1 MRRAALL
8 TLLLATPAMAAD
20 LPLPPGATLAAEDS
34 TPFARASLPTGPWSG
49 GPPPQT
55 EAEGSVTRRAFT
67 VPGEATPDQLL
78 APLETALEADGFVT
92 LFTCADRACGG
103 YDFRYGLDL
112 LPAPAMFVDLG
123 NYRYLLAEGASA
135 DGPRLAAIVTS
146 TGFGQG
152 YIHVTTVDPAAAPE
166 IAPLPE
172 LQGPPAP
179 DPAIP
184 TTATTDAEPPAP
196 TDLAAR
202 LRADGHVI
210 LDGLQFP
217 SGSASLAEDRYES
230 LTALAAF
237 LAANPTATIALVGH
251 TDATGTLAANTALSR
266 ARAQAVRTR
275 LIGAYDADGA
285 RIAAEGAGWL
295 APVASNLTPEG
306 QAANRRVEAVLLSAP

>member
-1 MRRAALL
+1 MRRTALL
-8 TLLLATPAMAAD
+8 ALLLASPATAAD

-34 TPFARASLPTGPWSG
+34 TPFARAALPTGPWVS
-49 GPPPQT
+49 GPPP
-55 EAEGSVTRRAFT
+55 ERDAEGIVTRRAFT
-67 VPGEATPDQLL
+67 VPGAATPDQLL
-78 APLETALEADGFVT
+78 APLESALEADGFVT

-123 NYRYLLAEGASA
+123 NYRYLLAEGASP

-146 TGFGQG
+146 TGFGRG
-152 YIHVTTVDPAAAPE
+152 YIHVTTMDPAPVPE
-166 IAPLPE
+166 IAPPPE

-179 DPAIP
+179 EATAPP
-184 TTATTDAEPPAP
+184 TDEPNPTA

-202 LRADGHVI
+202 LLADGHVV

-217 SGSASLAEDRYES
+217 SGSAALAEDRYVS
-230 LTALAAF
+230 LAALAAF
-237 LAANPTATIALVGH
+237 LAANPTATIVLVGH
-251 TDATGTLAANTALSR
+251 TDATGTLAANIALSR

-275 LIGAYDADGA
+275 LIDAYDADGA

-295 APVASNLTPEG
+295 APVASNLTPAG

>member
-1 MRRAALL
+1 
-8 TLLLATPAMAAD
+8 
-20 LPLPPGATLAAEDS
+20 
-34 TPFARASLPTGPWSG
+34 
-49 GPPPQT
+49 
-55 EAEGSVTRRAFT
+55 
-67 VPGEATPDQLL
+67 
-78 APLETALEADGFVT
+78 
-92 LFTCADRACGG
+92 
-103 YDFRYGLDL
+103 
-112 LPAPAMFVDLG
+112 MFVDLG

-166 IAPLPE
+166 IAPPPE
-172 LQGPPAP
+172 LQGPPARDAAP
-179 DPAIP
+179 IL
-184 TTATTDAEPPAP
+184 AEPQPAP
-196 TDLAAR
+196 TGLAAR
-202 LRADGHVI
+202 LLGDGHVV

-230 LTALAAF
+230 LVALAAF
-237 LAANPTATIALVGH
+237 LAANPTATIVLVGH

-275 LIGAYDADGA
+275 LIGAHDADPD

>member
-1 MRRAALL
+1 M
-8 TLLLATPAMAAD
+8 LLLATPATAAD
-20 LPLPPGATLAAEDS
+20 LPLPAGATLAAEDS
-34 TPFARASLPTGPWSG
+34 TPFARAALPTGPWSG
-49 GPPPQT
+49 GPPP
-55 EAEGSVTRRAFT
+55 ERHAEGVVTRRAWT
-67 VPGEATPDQLL
+67 IPGEVTPDQLL
-78 APLETALEADGFVT
+78 APLETALEAQGFVS

-123 NYRYLLAEGASA
+123 NYRYLLAEGASP

-152 YIHVTTVDPAAAPE
+152 YVHVTTVDPAPPPETAP
-166 IAPLPE
+166 APE
-172 LQGPPAP
+172 LQGTPAP
-179 DPAIP
+179 DA
-184 TTATTDAEPPAP
+184 TAPVAAPLAAGPVATGADSPVP

-202 LRADGHVI
+202 LIADGHVV
-210 LDGLQFP
+210 LDGLDFP

-237 LAANPTATIALVGH
+237 LAANPTASIVLVGH
-251 TDATGTLAANTALSR
+251 TDATGSLAANTALSR

>member
-1 MRRAALL
+1 VR
-8 TLLLATPAMAAD
+8 
-20 LPLPPGATLAAEDS
+20 
-34 TPFARASLPTGPWSG
+34 
-49 GPPPQT
+49 
-55 EAEGSVTRRAFT
+55 EAEGVVSRRAWNIPET
-67 VPGEATPDQLL
+67 LTPDQLL

-103 YDFRYGLDL
+103 YDFRYALDL

-146 TGFGQG
+146 AGFGQG
-152 YIHVTTVDPAAAPE
+152 YIHVTTVDPAAPPE
-166 IAPLPE
+166 IAPLRE

-184 TTATTDAEPPAP
+184 APATTETEPPAP

-202 LRADGHVI
+202 LLADGHVI

-230 LTALAAF
+230 LAALAAF
-237 LAANPTATIALVGH
+237 LAANPTASIVLVGH

-285 RIAAEGAGWL
+285 RISAEGAGWL
-295 APVASNLTPEG
+295 APVASNLTAEG